1 MELTTTRTITI
12 CTLAAVVTLESI
24 ETDNQSA
31 TITIAREAPG
41 SVDSE
46 ASALSLERKLTCR
59 ELAKTP
65 LILMLVMEPH
75 PLDTLTI
82 QATFLI
88 AKAPLRT
95 SRSPRT

>member
-24 ETDNQSA
+24 ETDNQLA
-31 TITIAREAPG
+31 TITTAREAPG
-41 SVDSE
+41 LVDSE
-46 ASALSLERKLTCR
+46 VSAHSQERRLTCR

-65 LILMLVMEPH
+65 PTQVLVMEQP

-82 QATFLI
+82 QATSLT